1 MTKATTD
8 TREFEAVA
16 AKAIDRLAA
25 RWGKGWS
32 LLDSTLRRGLVAM
45 AVLDVLTMD
54 VPRDVALTPK
64 QIRAIQTTAAAAEFR
79 SL

>member
-1 MTKATTD
+1 
-8 TREFEAVA
+8 
-16 AKAIDRLAA
+16 
-25 RWGKGWS
+25 
-32 LLDSTLRRGLVAM
+32 M